1 MMMEMLEQTTQMR
14 EKITDLE
21 RRSRRNNI
29 RIFSAPEETEGSSTS
44 KYVEQLRKQELQLPE
59 WMEVHIQRAH
69 RALAP
74 KPDPNALPRLIIANF
89 LKFETKDMI
98 LKKAWETKIQMGNK
112 QIHFDH
118 DYPAEVVQKRKSY
131 NGIKK
136 VLKERGIRFQT
147 PLTKIRIHW
156 SNGVKT

>member
-112 QIHFDH
+112 
-118 DYPAEVVQKRKSY
+118 
-131 NGIKK
+131 
-136 VLKERGIRFQT
+136 
-147 PLTKIRIHW
+147 
-156 SNGVKT
+156 